1 MAKRTRCYCFLSWS
15 HSCSLQRREGIKAK
29 EAPSEASQRDAVG
42 AEKKTIRLE
51 ITRNNRDSESCADFR
66 CQTNRNG
73 DISPRW
79 SGRTLTNCNAEIW
92 ESEAGAGE
100 GTWVRTARILR
111 ALKDEK
117 KKKARFAW
125 TWIWRRQMNSL
136 SWSLVLNG
144 ALHTFLSYR
153 SQWINR

>member
-117 KKKARFAW
+117 KKGTICLDLDLAKTDEFIKLIFGSQRSSAHL
-125 TWIWRRQMNSL
+125 SL
-136 SWSLVLNG
+136 LPISMDK
-144 ALHTFLSYR
+144 
-153 SQWINR
+153 